1 MSKREEEK
9 GKPKKVVKK
18 PAKKADNRYNKRANC
33 GYKNCLRCGKQF
45 MSNDVCRN
53 RICVPCTR
61 LNCREW
67 SPGVYRSGLS
77 VDSEDHS

>member
-9 GKPKKVVKK
+9 GKSKHVGKK
-18 PAKKADNRYNKRANC
+18 PAKKLDNRYNKKANC

-61 LNCREW
+61 LNCIEW